1 MSSLEILLKEGGVT
15 AWIILLAGILLIV
28 VALERAYVLYFKYSL
43 DVEQAIQKIQGF
55 ILKKSYTDALQIC
68 NTVTDSP
75 ELNVAKSGL
84 LAAEHGRE
92 AMRSAL
98 GGAVLEVTKKC
109 ERRVSLI
116 ALIAG
121 VSTLLGLL
129 GTISGLIK
137 TFQALAEAD
146 PSKKGEILGL
156 GISEAMYATAAGL
169 VLGITAM
176 VIHSLCVSKGEEI
189 VGNAQDLGYKLVTW
203 VEQSERGAVNE

>member
-15 AWIILLAGILLIV
+15 AWIILLAGIILVV

-55 ILKKSYTDALQIC
+55 ILKKSYMDAIQIC

-169 VLGITAM
+169 VLGISAM
-176 VIHSLCVSKGEEI
+176 VVHSLCVSKGEEI
-189 VGNAQDLGYKLVTW
+189 VNNAQDLGYKLVTW
-203 VEQSERGAVNE
+203 VEQSERGAMNE

>member
-1 MSSLEILLKEGGVT
+1 MAGLEVLLKEGGMT
-15 AWIILLAGILLIV
+15 AWIILLAGILLVV
-28 VALERAYVLYFKYSL
+28 VAIERAYFLFFKYSI
-43 DVEQAIQKIQGF
+43 DVEQAVQKVRSF
-55 ILKKSYTDALQIC
+55 ILKKSYTEAIQIC

-75 ELNVAKSGL
+75 ELNVAKMGL

-98 GGAVLEVTKKC
+98 GGAVLEVTKNV

-121 VSTLLGLL
+121 ISTLLGLL

-137 TFQALAEAD
+137 TFQALAQAD

-169 VLGITAM
+169 ILGISAM
-176 VIHSLCVSKGEEI
+176 VVHSICVSKGEEI
-189 VGNAQDLGYKLVTW
+189 VGSAQDLGYKLVTW
-203 VEQSERGAVNE
+203 VEQSERGSAND

>member
-1 MSSLEILLKEGGVT
+1 MTSLEILLKDGGIT
-15 AWIILLAGILLIV
+15 AWIILLAGIILVV
-28 VALERAYVLYFKYSL
+28 VAVERAYVLYFKYSL
-43 DVEQAIQKIQGF
+43 DVEQAIHKIQSF
-55 ILKKSYTDALQIC
+55 ILKKSYMDAIQIC

-176 VIHSLCVSKGEEI
+176 VVHSLCVSKGEEI
-189 VGNAQDLGYKLVTW
+189 VNNAQDLGYKLVTW
-203 VEQSERGAVNE
+203 VEQSERGAMNE

>member
-1 MSSLEILLKEGGVT
+1 MSSLEILLTEGGVT
-15 AWIILLAGILLIV
+15 AWIILLAGIILVV

-55 ILKKSYTDALQIC
+55 ILKKSYMDAIQIC
-68 NTVTDSP
+68 NTVSDSP

-169 VLGITAM
+169 VLGISAM
-176 VIHSLCVSKGEEI
+176 VVHSLCVSKGEEI
-189 VGNAQDLGYKLVTW
+189 VNNAQDLGYKLVTW
-203 VEQSERGAVNE
+203 VEQSERGAMNE

>member
-1 MSSLEILLKEGGVT
+1 MASLEVLLKEGGIT
-15 AWIILLAGILLIV
+15 AWIILLAGILLV
-28 VALERAYVLYFKYSL
+28 VVTIERTYMLYFKFSI
-43 DVEQAIQKIQGF
+43 DVDQAVQKVRSF
-55 ILKKSYTDALQIC
+55 ILKKSYTEAIQIC
-68 NTVTDSP
+68 NTMTDSP
-75 ELNVAKSGL
+75 ELNVAKTGL

-98 GGAVLEVTKKC
+98 GGAVLEVTKNC
-109 ERRVSLI
+109 ERRVSII

-137 TFQALAEAD
+137 TFQALAQAD

-169 VLGITAM
+169 ILGITAM
-176 VIHSLCVSKGEEI
+176 VVHSLCVSKGEEI

-203 VEQSERGAVNE
+203 VEQSERGVVNE

>member
-1 MSSLEILLKEGGVT
+1 MSSLEVLLREGGIT
-15 AWIILLAGILLIV
+15 AWIILLAGILLV
-28 VALERAYVLYFKYSL
+28 VVTVERFYVLYYKYSI
-43 DVEQAIQKIQGF
+43 DVDQAIQKIQSF
-55 ILKKSYTDALQIC
+55 ILKKSYTDALQVC

-98 GGAVLEVTKKC
+98 GGSVLEVTKKC
-109 ERRVSLI
+109 EKRIPII

-121 VSTLLGLL
+121 ISTLLGLL

-169 VLGITAM
+169 ILGITAM

-189 VGNAQDLGYKLVTW
+189 VANAQDLGYKLVTW
-203 VEQSERGAVNE
+203 VEQSERGVVNE

>member
-15 AWIILLAGILLIV
+15 AWIILLAGVLLIV
-28 VALERAYVLYFKYSL
+28 VAIERAYALYFKYSV
-43 DVEQAIQKIQGF
+43 DVEMAVEKIQKF
-55 ILKKSYTDALQIC
+55 ILKKSYNEAIQIC

-84 LAAEHGRE
+84 IAAEHGRE

-169 VLGITAM
+169 VLGISAM
-176 VIHSLCVSKGEEI
+176 VVHSLCVSKGEEI
-189 VGNAQDLGYKLVTW
+189 VSNAQDLGYKLVTW
-203 VEQSERGAVNE
+203 VEQSERGTINE

>member
-1 MSSLEILLKEGGVT
+1 MASLEILLKEGGIT
-15 AWIILLAGILLIV
+15 AWIILLAGILLVV

-55 ILKKSYTDALQIC
+55 ILKKSYMDAIQIC

-169 VLGITAM
+169 VLGISAM
-176 VIHSLCVSKGEEI
+176 VVHSLCVSKGEEI
-189 VGNAQDLGYKLVTW
+189 VNNAQDLGYKLVTW
-203 VEQSERGAVNE
+203 VEQSERGAMNE